1 MNESDPG
8 FARGTAA
15 YGAGRSRR
23 AFRLLCLAA
32 LISLGTV
39 RAAPAEHQTGHAG
52 PAEAVTVVDAVLGPD
67 DVSVRLRIADGHYL
81 FAEKVG
87 VESADA
93 AIELGEPRL
102 GPAESHRD
110 PYFGE
115 VEVYR
120 GALDLSVSYRA
131 GNATPSRIELVVH
144 GRGCTLS
151 GDCRPVEVPVV
162 AVREASRADT
172 GEGAPEPP
180 KNLRTTGGDAD
191 SPVPGGLAAAAPAL
205 ARLLELGGGIGIG
218 IGTSGEDEFLDPDA
232 AFVLSAAAAGPD
244 AIEARWE
251 IAEGYYLYRD
261 KFRFRVADA
270 SGASLGDAG
279 FPAGKMKDDEYF
291 GPMEVYYGSVAALV
305 PVARA
310 AGSNVIDV
318 DVTYQGCAD
327 AGLCYPPITK
337 TVALLLPAAL
347 ADTGAGAGA
356 AGGEIAGLSDPE
368 VRTGTPDRTNVQA
381 RATDGDGSGTLRGS
395 APGATAAASGVPGFP
410 VPGAAAASGAPGFPA
425 SGAANALPV
434 ELPEQDRIAAALVS
448 GNRWLVVLSL
458 FGAGL
463 LLTFTPCVLPM
474 VPILTSIIVGQ
485 GAKPGGRGVT
495 PRRAFMLSLVYVL
508 AMALTY
514 TVAGVLAGL
523 FGANLAAAFQ
533 DPWIVS
539 AFVLVFVL
547 LALSMFGF
555 YDLRMPASWQAGLA
569 AFSRRQRGGTWAGV
583 AAMGALSALIVSP
596 CVAAPLAGV
605 LIYIGQTGDPVLG
618 GVALFALGMGMG
630 VPLIV
635 AGVSAGKLLPR
646 AGAWMNTVKAV
657 FGVML
662 LAVAIYL
669 LERVVPESVALLL
682 WAALFIVCAIYMGAL
697 DSLAAG
703 SGGWRRLWKGT
714 GLVMLVYG
722 VLIMVG
728 VAGGGGDLFRP
739 LRGVALVAGGSSE
752 HEIAFT
758 QVKGVDGL
766 NGELGPAAARGQVV
780 MFDYYADWCVSC
792 KEMERFTF
800 SDPEVQAALS
810 NVLLLQTDVTA
821 NDAAD
826 QALLAEFGL
835 FGPPAILFFGPDGR
849 ERRNLR
855 VIGYMNAGDFRRV
868 VERAISPAAS
878 VSASRQALE
887 LAS

>member
-32 LISLGTV
+32 LISLGAV
-39 RAAPAEHQTGHAG
+39 RAAPAEHQADHVGPTGA
-52 PAEAVTVVDAVLGPD
+52 PDTPRKVEAADGD
-67 DVSVRLRIADGHYL
+67 RIA
-81 FAEKVG
+81 
-87 VESADA
+87 A
-93 AIELGEPRL
+93 A
-102 GPAESHRD
+102 
-110 PYFGE
+110 
-115 VEVYR
+115 
-120 GALDLSVSYRA
+120 
-131 GNATPSRIELVVH
+131 
-144 GRGCTLS
+144 
-151 GDCRPVEVPVV
+151 
-162 AVREASRADT
+162 
-172 GEGAPEPP
+172 
-180 KNLRTTGGDAD
+180 
-191 SPVPGGLAAAAPAL
+191 PGGLAAVAPAL
-205 ARLLELGGGIGIG
+205 AKLLDLGGGIGIG
-218 IGTSGEDEFLDPDA
+218 AFGEDEFLDPDA

-244 AIEARWE
+244 AIETRWE
-251 IAEGYYLYRD
+251 IAEGYYLYRN
-261 KFRFRVADA
+261 KFLFRVADA
-270 SGASLGDAG
+270 TGASLGDAG

-310 AGSNVIDV
+310 AGSNLVDV

-337 TVALLLPAAL
+337 TVSLLLPAAM
-347 ADTGAGAGA
+347 ADTGAGVGT
-356 AGGEIAGLSDPE
+356 AGGGIIGLSD
-368 VRTGTPDRTNVQA
+368 RAGGSGSPDRANVQA
-381 RATDGDGSGTLRGS
+381 RGTDGDGLGTLRDS
-395 APGATAAASGVPGFP
+395 APGATAAASGVPGL
-410 VPGAAAASGAPGFPA
+410 PA
-425 SGAANALPV
+425 SGAAGAFAV

-448 GNRWLVVLSL
+448 GNRWLVILSL

-474 VPILTSIIVGQ
+474 VPILTSIVVGQ
-485 GAKPGGRGVT
+485 GAEPDRGVT
-495 PRRAFMLSLVYVL
+495 SRHAFMLSLVYVL

-555 YDLRMPASWQAGLA
+555 YDLQMPASWQAGLA
-569 AFSRRQRGGTWAGV
+569 ALSHRQRGGTWAGV
-583 AAMGALSALIVSP
+583 AAMGALSALIVGP

-703 SGGWRRLWKGT
+703 SGGWRRLWKGA

-752 HEIAFT
+752 HEVSFR
-758 QVKGVDGL
+758 QVKGLDGL
-766 NGELGPAAARGQVV
+766 NAELGPAAARGQVV

-800 SDPEVQAALS
+800 SDAEVQAALAS
-810 NVLLLQTDVTA
+810 VLLLQTDVTA

-868 VERAISPAAS
+868 VERAIVPAGA
-878 VSASRQALE
+878 VSASRRSSE
-887 LAS
+887 LRS

>member
-8 FARGTAA
+8 FARGAA
-15 YGAGRSRR
+15 VNGAGLFRR

-32 LISLGTV
+32 LISLGAV
-39 RAAPAEHQTGHAG
+39 RTAPAEHEPGHAG
-52 PAEAVTVVDAVLGPD
+52 
-67 DVSVRLRIADGHYL
+67 S
-81 FAEKVG
+81 
-87 VESADA
+87 
-93 AIELGEPRL
+93 
-102 GPAESHRD
+102 
-110 PYFGE
+110 
-115 VEVYR
+115 
-120 GALDLSVSYRA
+120 
-131 GNATPSRIELVVH
+131 
-144 GRGCTLS
+144 
-151 GDCRPVEVPVV
+151 
-162 AVREASRADT
+162 
-172 GEGAPEPP
+172 
-180 KNLRTTGGDAD
+180 
-191 SPVPGGLAAAAPAL
+191 GGLAETAPAIS
-205 ARLLELGGGIGIG
+205 RLLELGIG
-218 IGTSGEDEFLDPDA
+218 IGTFGEDEFLDPDA
-232 AFVLSAAAAGPD
+232 AFVLSAAAAGPG

-251 IAEGYYLYRD
+251 IEDGYYLYRD
-261 KFRFRVADA
+261 KFRFRVADTT
-270 SGASLGDAG
+270 GGSLGEAG
-279 FPAGKMKDDEYF
+279 FPAGQMKDDEYF

-305 PVARA
+305 PVVRA
-310 AGSNVIDV
+310 TGSSFIDV

-337 TVALLLPAAL
+337 TVSLLLPAVL
-347 ADTGAGAGA
+347 ADTGAGSGTT
-356 AGGEIAGLSDPE
+356 GGGISGLSDPA
-368 VRTGTPDRTNVQA
+368 GGSGYSDQASFQA
-381 RATDGDGSGTLRGS
+381 RGADGDGSGTLRGS
-395 APGATAAASGVPGFP
+395 APGAAASSGVPGS
-410 VPGAAAASGAPGFPA
+410 PG
-425 SGAANALPV
+425 SGAAGALGV
-434 ELPEQDRIAAALVS
+434 ELPEQDRIAAALLS
-448 GNRWLVVLSL
+448 GNRWLVILSL

-485 GAKPGGRGVT
+485 AVEPGRGVT
-495 PRRAFMLSLVYVL
+495 PRRAFTLSLVYVL

-555 YDLRMPASWQAGLA
+555 YDLQMPASWQAGLA
-569 AFSRRQRGGTWAGV
+569 ALSHRQRGGTWAGV
-583 AAMGALSALIVSP
+583 AAMGALSALIVGP

-662 LAVAIYL
+662 LAVGIYL

-697 DSLAAG
+697 DSLVAG
-703 SGGWRRLWKGT
+703 AGGWRRLWKGA

-739 LRGVALVAGGSSE
+739 LRGVALVAGAGSE
-752 HEIAFT
+752 HELAFT
-758 QVKGVDGL
+758 QVKGLDGL
-766 NGELGPAAARGQVV
+766 NAELGPAAARGQVV

-800 SDPEVQAALS
+800 SDPKVQAALAS
-810 NVLLLQTDVTA
+810 VRLLQTDVTA
-821 NDAAD
+821 NDDAD

-868 VERAISPAAS
+868 VERAISPVAS
-878 VSASRQALE
+878 IRASRQVPELE
-887 LAS
+887 S

>member
-1 MNESDPG
+1 MNESNPG

-32 LISLGTV
+32 LISLGAV
-39 RAAPAEHQTGHAG
+39 RAAPAEHQADHVGPTGA
-52 PAEAVTVVDAVLGPD
+52 PDTPRKVEA
-67 DVSVRLRIADGHYL
+67 ADGDR
-81 FAEKVG
+81 V
-87 VESADA
+87 A
-93 AIELGEPRL
+93 A
-102 GPAESHRD
+102 A
-110 PYFGE
+110 
-115 VEVYR
+115 
-120 GALDLSVSYRA
+120 
-131 GNATPSRIELVVH
+131 
-144 GRGCTLS
+144 
-151 GDCRPVEVPVV
+151 
-162 AVREASRADT
+162 
-172 GEGAPEPP
+172 
-180 KNLRTTGGDAD
+180 
-191 SPVPGGLAAAAPAL
+191 PGGLAAVAPAL
-205 ARLLELGGGIGIG
+205 AKLLDLGGGIGIG
-218 IGTSGEDEFLDPDA
+218 AFGEDEFLDPDA

-244 AIEARWE
+244 AIETRWE
-251 IAEGYYLYRD
+251 IAEGYYLYRN
-261 KFRFRVADA
+261 KFLFRVADA
-270 SGASLGDAG
+270 TGASLGDAG
-279 FPAGKMKDDEYF
+279 FPAGEMKDDEYF

-310 AGSNVIDV
+310 AGSNLVDV

-337 TVALLLPAAL
+337 TVSLLLPAAM
-347 ADTGAGAGA
+347 ADTGAGAGT
-356 AGGEIAGLSDPE
+356 AGGGIVGLSDRAGGSESPA
-368 VRTGTPDRTNVQA
+368 RANVQA
-381 RATDGDGSGTLRGS
+381 RGTDGDGLGTLRDS
-395 APGATAAASGVPGFP
+395 APGATAAASGVPGLP
-410 VPGAAAASGAPGFPA
+410 ASGAAAASGVPGLPA
-425 SGAANALPV
+425 SGAAAASGVPGLPASGAAGAFAV

-448 GNRWLVVLSL
+448 GNRWLVILSL

-474 VPILTSIIVGQ
+474 VPILTSIVVGQ
-485 GAKPGGRGVT
+485 GAEPDRGVT
-495 PRRAFMLSLVYVL
+495 SRHAFMLSLVYVL

-555 YDLRMPASWQAGLA
+555 YDLQMPASWQAGLA
-569 AFSRRQRGGTWAGV
+569 ALSHRQRGGTWAGV

-646 AGAWMNTVKAV
+646 AGAWMDTVKAV

-703 SGGWRRLWKGT
+703 SGGWRRLWKGA
-714 GLVMLVYG
+714 GLAMFVYG

-752 HEIAFT
+752 HEVSFR
-758 QVKGVDGL
+758 QVKGLDGL
-766 NGELGPAAARGQVV
+766 NAELGPAAARGQVV

-800 SDPEVQAALS
+800 SDAEVQAALS

-868 VERAISPAAS
+868 VERAIVPAGA
-878 VSASRQALE
+878 VSASRRASE
-887 LAS
+887 LRS

>member
-1 MNESDPG
+1 MNESDPD
-8 FARGTAA
+8 FARRLVAN
-15 YGAGRSRR
+15 GAGRRSRR

-32 LISLGTV
+32 LISLGAV
-39 RAAPAEHQTGHAG
+39 RAAPAEHEAGHAG
-52 PAEAVTVVDAVLGPD
+52 
-67 DVSVRLRIADGHYL
+67 S
-81 FAEKVG
+81 
-87 VESADA
+87 
-93 AIELGEPRL
+93 
-102 GPAESHRD
+102 
-110 PYFGE
+110 
-115 VEVYR
+115 
-120 GALDLSVSYRA
+120 
-131 GNATPSRIELVVH
+131 
-144 GRGCTLS
+144 
-151 GDCRPVEVPVV
+151 
-162 AVREASRADT
+162 
-172 GEGAPEPP
+172 
-180 KNLRTTGGDAD
+180 
-191 SPVPGGLAAAAPAL
+191 GGLAETAPAIS
-205 ARLLELGGGIGIG
+205 RLLELGSGIGIG
-218 IGTSGEDEFLDPDA
+218 RSGEDEFLDPDV

-251 IAEGYYLYRD
+251 IEEGYYLYRD

-270 SGASLGDAG
+270 TGATLGEAG
-279 FPAGKMKDDEYF
+279 FPAGEMKDDEYF

-305 PVARA
+305 PVVRA
-310 AGSNVIDV
+310 AGSGIVDV

-337 TVALLLPAAL
+337 TVSLLLPAAS
-347 ADTGAGAGA
+347 ADTGAGSGT
-356 AGGEIAGLSDPE
+356 AGGGLSGLSEPA
-368 VRTGTPDRTNVQA
+368 GGSGYSDRASFQA
-381 RATDGDGSGTLRGS
+381 RGTDSDGAGTLRGA
-395 APGATAAASGVPGFP
+395 APGAAASSGVPGFP
-410 VPGAAAASGAPGFPA
+410 GSGSTDPLG
-425 SGAANALPV
+425 V

-448 GNRWLVVLSL
+448 GNRWLVILSL

-485 GAKPGGRGVT
+485 GAGTGRGVT
-495 PRRAFMLSLVYVL
+495 PRRAFALSLVYVL

-514 TVAGVLAGL
+514 TAAGVLAGL

-539 AFVLVFVL
+539 AFVAVFVL

-555 YDLRMPASWQAGLA
+555 YDLQMPASWQAGLA
-569 AFSRRQRGGTWAGV
+569 ALSHRQRGGTWAGV
-583 AAMGALSALIVSP
+583 AAMGALSALIVGP

-662 LAVAIYL
+662 LGVGIYL

-703 SGGWRRLWKGT
+703 AGGWRRLWKGT

-739 LRGVALVAGGSSE
+739 LRGVALVAGAGSE
-752 HEIAFT
+752 HELAFT
-758 QVKGVDGL
+758 RVKGLDGL
-766 NGELGPAAARGQVV
+766 NAELGPAAARGQVV

-810 NVLLLQTDVTA
+810 GVRLLQTDVTA
-821 NDAAD
+821 NDDAD

-855 VIGYMNAGDFRRV
+855 VVGYMNAGDFRRV
-868 VERAISPAAS
+868 VERAVSPVAS
-878 VSASRQALE
+878 TSASRRVAE
-887 LAS
+887 RET

>member
-32 LISLGTV
+32 LISLGAV
-39 RAAPAEHQTGHAG
+39 RAAPAEHQADHVGLTGA
-52 PAEAVTVVDAVLGPD
+52 PDTPRKVEAADGD
-67 DVSVRLRIADGHYL
+67 RIA
-81 FAEKVG
+81 
-87 VESADA
+87 A
-93 AIELGEPRL
+93 A
-102 GPAESHRD
+102 
-110 PYFGE
+110 
-115 VEVYR
+115 
-120 GALDLSVSYRA
+120 
-131 GNATPSRIELVVH
+131 
-144 GRGCTLS
+144 
-151 GDCRPVEVPVV
+151 
-162 AVREASRADT
+162 
-172 GEGAPEPP
+172 
-180 KNLRTTGGDAD
+180 
-191 SPVPGGLAAAAPAL
+191 PGGLAAVAPAL
-205 ARLLELGGGIGIG
+205 AKLLDLGGGIGIG
-218 IGTSGEDEFLDPDA
+218 AFGEDEFLDPDA

-244 AIEARWE
+244 AIETRWE
-251 IAEGYYLYRD
+251 IAEGYYLYRN
-261 KFRFRVADA
+261 KFLFRVADA
-270 SGASLGDAG
+270 TGASLGDAG

-310 AGSNVIDV
+310 AGSNLVDV

-337 TVALLLPAAL
+337 TVSLLLPAAM
-347 ADTGAGAGA
+347 ADTGAGVGT
-356 AGGEIAGLSDPE
+356 AGGGIIGLSD
-368 VRTGTPDRTNVQA
+368 RAGGSGSPDRANVQA
-381 RATDGDGSGTLRGS
+381 RGTDGDGLGTLRDS
-395 APGATAAASGVPGFP
+395 APGATAAASGVPGL
-410 VPGAAAASGAPGFPA
+410 PA
-425 SGAANALPV
+425 SGAAGAFAV

-448 GNRWLVVLSL
+448 GNRWLVILSL

-474 VPILTSIIVGQ
+474 VPILTSIVVGQ
-485 GAKPGGRGVT
+485 GAEPDRGVT
-495 PRRAFMLSLVYVL
+495 SRHAFMLSLVYVL

-555 YDLRMPASWQAGLA
+555 YDLQMPASWQAGLA
-569 AFSRRQRGGTWAGV
+569 ALSHRQRGGTWAGV
-583 AAMGALSALIVSP
+583 AAMGALSALIVGP

-703 SGGWRRLWKGT
+703 SGGWRRLWKGA

-752 HEIAFT
+752 HEVSFR
-758 QVKGVDGL
+758 QVKGLDGL
-766 NGELGPAAARGQVV
+766 NAELGPAAARGQVV

-800 SDPEVQAALS
+800 SDAEVQAALAS
-810 NVLLLQTDVTA
+810 VLLLQTDVTA

-868 VERAISPAAS
+868 VERAIVPAGA
-878 VSASRQALE
+878 VSASRRSSE
-887 LAS
+887 LRS

>member
-1 MNESDPG
+1 M
-8 FARGTAA
+8 
-15 YGAGRSRR
+15 
-23 AFRLLCLAA
+23 
-32 LISLGTV
+32 
-39 RAAPAEHQTGHAG
+39 
-52 PAEAVTVVDAVLGPD
+52 
-67 DVSVRLRIADGHYL
+67 
-81 FAEKVG
+81 
-87 VESADA
+87 
-93 AIELGEPRL
+93 
-102 GPAESHRD
+102 
-110 PYFGE
+110 
-115 VEVYR
+115 
-120 GALDLSVSYRA
+120 
-131 GNATPSRIELVVH
+131 
-144 GRGCTLS
+144 
-151 GDCRPVEVPVV
+151 
-162 AVREASRADT
+162 
-172 GEGAPEPP
+172 
-180 KNLRTTGGDAD
+180 
-191 SPVPGGLAAAAPAL
+191 
-205 ARLLELGGGIGIG
+205 
-218 IGTSGEDEFLDPDA
+218 
-232 AFVLSAAAAGPD
+232 LSAAAAGPD
-244 AIEARWE
+244 AIETRWE
-251 IAEGYYLYRD
+251 IAEGYYLYRN
-261 KFRFRVADA
+261 KFLFRVADA
-270 SGASLGDAG
+270 TGASLGDAG
-279 FPAGKMKDDEYF
+279 FPAGEMKDDEYF

-310 AGSNVIDV
+310 AGSNLVDV

-337 TVALLLPAAL
+337 TVSLLLPAAM
-347 ADTGAGAGA
+347 ADTGAGAGT
-356 AGGEIAGLSDPE
+356 AGGGIVGLSDRAGGSESPA
-368 VRTGTPDRTNVQA
+368 RANVQA
-381 RATDGDGSGTLRGS
+381 RGTDGDGLGTLRDS
-395 APGATAAASGVPGFP
+395 APGATAAASGVPGLP
-410 VPGAAAASGAPGFPA
+410 ASGAAAASGGPGFPD
-425 SGAANALPV
+425 SGAADALTV

-448 GNRWLVVLSL
+448 GNRWLVILSL

-474 VPILTSIIVGQ
+474 VPILTSIVVGQ
-485 GAKPGGRGVT
+485 GAKPDRGVT
-495 PRRAFMLSLVYVL
+495 SRHAFMLSLVYVL

-555 YDLRMPASWQAGLA
+555 YDLQMPASWQASLA
-569 AFSRRQRGGTWAGV
+569 ALSHRQRGGTWAGV
-583 AAMGALSALIVSP
+583 AAMGSLSALIVGP

-703 SGGWRRLWKGT
+703 SGGWRRLWKGA

-752 HEIAFT
+752 HEVSFR
-758 QVKGVDGL
+758 QVKGLDGL
-766 NGELGPAAARGQVV
+766 NAELGPAAARGQVV

-800 SDPEVQAALS
+800 SDAEVQAALS

-868 VERAISPAAS
+868 VERAIVPAGA
-878 VSASRQALE
+878 VSASRR
-887 LAS
+887 ASGLRS